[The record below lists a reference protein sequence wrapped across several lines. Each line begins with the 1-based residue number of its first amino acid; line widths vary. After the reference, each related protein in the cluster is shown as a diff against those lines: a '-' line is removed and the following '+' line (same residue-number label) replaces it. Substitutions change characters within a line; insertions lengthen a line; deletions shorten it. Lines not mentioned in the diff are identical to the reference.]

1 MRARAMGV
9 LEFMGLTAYS
19 GHYAFGLPYGVL
31 KKIEIARTL
40 MCSPRLIILD
50 EPAAGLNDTET
61 VELAGSSA
69 AYGMSITAPS
79 CWSST
84 TWGLSW
90 TCATIFAP

>member
-1 MRARAMGV
+1 MGV

-50 EPAAGLNDTET
+50 EPPRA
-61 VELAGSSA
+61 
-69 AYGMSITAPS
+69 
-79 CWSST
+79 ST
-84 TWGLSW
+84 TPRRWSLPAHPPHTG
-90 TCATIFAP
+90 

>member
-1 MRARAMGV
+1 MGV

-19 GHYAFGLPYGVL
+19 GHYAFRPALRRAQEDRDRAHADV
-31 KKIEIARTL
+31 
-40 MCSPRLIILD
+40 SPRLIILD

-61 VELAGSSA
+61 VELPGSSA

-90 TCATIFAP
+90 TYATIFAP